1 MIESGE
7 LCQRIMNYAGQIHDA
22 LANAKLLD
30 QFNIS

>member
-7 LCQRIMNYAGQIHDA
+7 LCQRIMNYAGQIYDV
-22 LANAKLLD
+22 LTNAKLLD